1 MTANEA
7 LELRSQRLCL
17 RRLHPEDATAIV
29 GY

>member
-29 GY
+29 G